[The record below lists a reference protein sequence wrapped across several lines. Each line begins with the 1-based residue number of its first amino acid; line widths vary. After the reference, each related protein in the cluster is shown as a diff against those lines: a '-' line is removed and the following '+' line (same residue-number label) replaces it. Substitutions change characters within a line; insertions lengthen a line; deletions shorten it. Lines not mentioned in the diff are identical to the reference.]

1 MHCVLIQHQ
10 PHGNLSETNRY
21 EPFFTQ
27 MLVRLIQSIRSML
40 FPEAPAPIEITV
52 EQRSI
57 LANKVSFY
65 ASLSD
70 ADKPIFE
77 QGCMA
82 FIANTEFVGHNLEVS
97 DADRLLVASGSVIL
111 AWGFDQW
118 HYVKV
123 DTVYLVPAS
132 FNDSSEFHQN
142 DSNITGLVGTAHL
155 RGKMILSQAAL
166 HQGFNN
172 DQDKRNVAI
181 HEFAH
186 LIDMADGDI
195 DGLPRQISEHS
206 YSLPWLELVARK
218 IKQIDNRKSDI
229 RQYGATNNAEF
240 FSVASEYFFERPK
253 RLKQKHP
260 ELYSHLQRFYKQN
273 RADVHQAERIRKKAP
288 CPCGSGKRYKRCCLP
303 KTAATK

>member
-1 MHCVLIQHQ
+1 
-10 PHGNLSETNRY
+10 
-21 EPFFTQ
+21 
-27 MLVRLIQSIRSML
+27 MLLKLFDSIRTAL
-40 FPEAPAPIEITV
+40 FPEPPAPIEISA
-52 EQRSI
+52 EQRQI
-57 LANKVSFY
+57 LSQKVSFY
-65 ASLSD
+65 ASLNESD
-70 ADKPIFE
+70 KAVFE

-82 FIANTEFVGHNLEVS
+82 FIANTEFVGHELEVS
-97 DADRLLVASGSVIL
+97 DIDKLLVASGSVIL
-111 AWGFDQW
+111 AWGFEQW

-132 FNDSSEFHQN
+132 FNDNSEFRQH

-155 RGKMILSQAAL
+155 RGKMILSQPAL

-218 IKQIDNRKSDI
+218 IKQIDEGKSDI

-273 RADVHQAERIRKKAP
+273 RADVQRAERIRKKAP
-288 CPCGSGKRYKRCCLP
+288 CPCDSGKRYKRCCMP
-303 KTAATK
+303 KI